1 MFDLGWTELLLIGI
15 VALIVVGPK
24 DLPGMFRNLGKMMAR
39 VRAMASEFQRSM
51 EDAAD
56 ASGASDIAA
65 DLKKITSP
73 KSMGLDALKNLAPSF
88 DENSKQSAKLEE
100 TKAEMETVRKK
111 HVDEISKK
119 NAVASKK
126 IQEFTEKADSG
137 ITESTPKTKPT
148 PKKKPTPKTKPKA
161 KTVTEKKSSVKT
173 VKKNKK

>member
-56 ASGASDIAA
+56 ASGATDIAA

-88 DENSKQSAKLEE
+88 NENSKQSAKLEE

-119 NAVASKK
+119 NAAASKK
-126 IQEFTEKADSG
+126 IQEFTEKADS
-137 ITESTPKTKPT
+137 S
-148 PKKKPTPKTKPKA
+148 KKKPTPKTKTKPTPKA
-161 KTVTEKKSSVKT
+161 KTVTEKTPLIKT

>member
-24 DLPGMFRNLGKMMAR
+24 DLPGMFRNLGKMMTR

-65 DLKKITSP
+65 DLKKITTP

-119 NAVASKK
+119 NAAASKK
-126 IQEFTEKADSG
+126 IQEFTEKAESG
-137 ITESTPKTKPT
+137 ITESKPKTKST
-148 PKKKPTPKTKPKA
+148 SKT
-161 KTVTEKKSSVKT
+161 KTVTEKKSPIKT
-173 VKKNKK
+173 VKKNTKNE

>member
-65 DLKKITSP
+65 DLKKITTP

-111 HVDEISKK
+111 HIDEISKK
-119 NAVASKK
+119 NAAASKK
-126 IQEFTEKADSG
+126 IQEFTEKAESG
-137 ITESTPKTKPT
+137 ITESTPKTKST
-148 PKKKPTPKTKPKA
+148 SKT
-161 KTVTEKKSSVKT
+161 KTVTEKKSSIKT
-173 VKKNKK
+173 VKKNEK

>member
-126 IQEFTEKADSG
+126 IQEFTEKADPG
-137 ITESTPKTKPT
+137 ITKSTPKTKPT
-148 PKKKPTPKTKPKA
+148 PKK

>member
-39 VRAMASEFQRSM
+39 VRAMAREFQRSM

-88 DENSKQSAKLEE
+88 DESSKQSAKLEE

-111 HVDEISKK
+111 HVDEISKRMLLLLRKFK
-119 NAVASKK
+119 NLLKK
-126 IQEFTEKADSG
+126 WTQ
-137 ITESTPKTKPT
+137 
-148 PKKKPTPKTKPKA
+148 
-161 KTVTEKKSSVKT
+161 V
-173 VKKNKK
+173 

>member
-39 VRAMASEFQRSM
+39 VRAIASEFQRSM

-65 DLKKITSP
+65 DLKKITTP

-111 HVDEISKK
+111 HIDEISKK
-119 NAVASKK
+119 NAAASKK
-126 IQEFTEKADSG
+126 IQEFTEKAESG
-137 ITESTPKTKPT
+137 ITESTPKTKST
-148 PKKKPTPKTKPKA
+148 SKT
-161 KTVTEKKSSVKT
+161 KTVTEKKSSIKT
-173 VKKNKK
+173 VKKNEK

>member
-88 DENSKQSAKLEE
+88 DENSKQSAKLEA

-126 IQEFTEKADSG
+126 IQEFTEKADPG
-137 ITESTPKTKPT
+137 ITKSTPKTKATPKTKPT
-148 PKKKPTPKTKPKA
+148 PKK

>member
-126 IQEFTEKADSG
+126 IQEFTEKADPG
-137 ITESTPKTKPT
+137 ITKSIPKTKPT
-148 PKKKPTPKTKPKA
+148 PKK

>member
-126 IQEFTEKADSG
+126 IQEFTEKADLG
-137 ITESTPKTKPT
+137 ITESTLKTKPT
-148 PKKKPTPKTKPKA
+148 PKK

>member
-39 VRAMASEFQRSM
+39 VRAMAREFQRSM

-88 DENSKQSAKLEE
+88 DESSKQSAKLEK

-111 HVDEISKK
+111 HVDDISKK
-119 NAVASKK
+119 NAAATKK
-126 IQEFTEKADSG
+126 IQEFTEKVDPS
-137 ITESTPKTKPT
+137 IKKLTPKTQPT
-148 PKKKPTPKTKPKA
+148 P
-161 KTVTEKKSSVKT
+161 KTVTEKKSLIKT
-173 VKKNKK
+173 VKKNTKNE

>member
-126 IQEFTEKADSG
+126 IQEFAEKADPG

-148 PKKKPTPKTKPKA
+148 PKK

>member
-24 DLPGMFRNLGKMMAR
+24 DLPGMFRNLGKMMTR

-65 DLKKITSP
+65 DLKKITTP

-111 HVDEISKK
+111 HIDEISKK
-119 NAVASKK
+119 NAAASKK
-126 IQEFTEKADSG
+126 IQEFTEKAESG
-137 ITESTPKTKPT
+137 ITESTPKTKST
-148 PKKKPTPKTKPKA
+148 SKT
-161 KTVTEKKSSVKT
+161 KTVTEKKSSIKT
-173 VKKNKK
+173 VKKNEK

>member
-88 DENSKQSAKLEE
+88 EENSKQSAKLDE

-119 NAVASKK
+119 NAAVRGGP
-126 IQEFTEKADSG
+126 FVRPVRPHKARRSPRVQIRGGTGSG
-137 ITESTPKTKPT
+137 PT
-148 PKKKPTPKTKPKA
+148 F
-161 KTVTEKKSSVKT
+161 
-173 VKKNKK
+173 